1 MPKTVRE
8 TVEAVKALAKSSLN
22 GVPQSALRERLR
34 LDRGSISRRIK
45 QAIDLG
51 YLVDDQEKKGQP
63 AQLKIGEPMPDE
75 VDVLPRPE
83 MFAGDR
89 CSVAACSGGIGAVEP
104 SPSPERSTEG
114 GPLMIAA
121 D

>member
-1 MPKTVRE
+1 
-8 TVEAVKALAKSSLN
+8 
-22 GVPQSALRERLR
+22 VPQSAVRERLR
-34 LDRGSISRRIK
+34 LDRGSISRRINH
-45 QAIDLG
+45 ALELG

-83 MFAGDR
+83 VFAGER
-89 CSVAACSGGIGAVEP
+89 CSVAAFTGGIGAVEP

-114 GPLMIAA
+114 SPLMIARIKP
-121 D
+121 